1 MKVKHLSKLLPL
13 LLTFTLLLSLTACG
27 GGGGGG
33 GGGEDEDLTPTVKI
47 AKLTIGIQRI
57 DHTQGSNVGSVDL
70 DITLPTDFVLEATA
84 NIPTTMTALVTGLN
98 VQEGVNYTHPTLT
111 LSLIKGDATAF
122 SIGNLVSFTRALQ
135 SGETLPA
142 ASSFQLDLIDV
153 SEISGNNVTI
163 QTQNY
168 ETTLTIEEI

>member
-1 MKVKHLSKLLPL
+1 MTIKHLSKLLSL

-33 GGGEDEDLTPTVKI
+33 GDEDPVPVVKT
-47 AKLTIGIQRI
+47 AKVTIGIQKI

-70 DITLPTDFVLEATA
+70 DVTLPTPFVLQTTA

-98 VQEGVNYTHPTLT
+98 IQQGVNYTHPTLT

-122 SIGNLVSFTRALQ
+122 ATGNLVSFTRTLQ
-135 SGETLPA
+135 SGETLPTV
-142 ASSFQLDLIDV
+142 SSFQLDLIEV
-153 SEISGNNVTI
+153 SEISGTGDVTI
-163 QTQNY
+163 QTPNY

>member
-1 MKVKHLSKLLPL
+1 MKIKHLSKLLPL
-13 LLTFTLLLSLTACG
+13 LSALTLLLSLTACG

-33 GGGEDEDLTPTVKI
+33 GDEDPVALVKT
-47 AKLTIGIQRI
+47 AKVTIGIQRI

-70 DITLPTDFVLEATA
+70 DITLPSAFVLQTTA

-122 SIGNLVSFTRALQ
+122 STGNLASFTRTLQ
-135 SGETLPA
+135 SGETLPT